1 MKAQIYD
8 RIRTLTDISADFS
21 DRVIPKGTLGT
32 IVEYYEKPEGY
43 AVDLAI
49 PDSTLVGDLRYENVV
64 LNPDQF
70 VVVNHPLQKLST
82 SESL

>member
-8 RIRTLTDISADFS
+8 QIRTLTDIPADFS

-32 IVEYYEKPEGY
+32 VIECYEKPEGY

-49 PDSTLVGDLRYENVV
+49 PDSSLVGDFSYENVV
-64 LNPDQF
+64 LSPDQF
-70 VVVNHPLQKLST
+70 VVVNHSLQKLSI